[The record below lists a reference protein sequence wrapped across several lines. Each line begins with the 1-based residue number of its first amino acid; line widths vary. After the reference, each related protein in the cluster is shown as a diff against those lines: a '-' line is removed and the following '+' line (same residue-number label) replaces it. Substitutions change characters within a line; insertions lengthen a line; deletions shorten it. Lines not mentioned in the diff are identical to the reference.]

1 MLIHRL
7 ILKRAAKAWKKA
19 PGAAVPTICVGNI
32 TVGGTGKTPHTE
44 MILRLLQEAGRSG
57 LAVLSRGYK
66 RKSKGFQTVQVDS
79 TAAFAGDEPLQIKRK
94 FPAVDVAVDK
104 NRVEGCAKLVES
116 GASLIVLDDAFQY
129 KKLHAS
135 LNVVLVNSHRPI
147 FEDRL
152 LPFGRL
158 RDLPSRIADADVV
171 IVSKCPREMEAEERG
186 ALFRGRGFDPSV
198 GAHELSHIVRRE
210 SVSRPVSLSVP
221 DGTIQ
226 REPPGGPGFLSSDF
240 IVDQLNSLNQI
251 KKSFVGPDA
260 KRARE
265 ALQSKMDL

>member
-1 MLIHRL
+1 MPYQG
-7 ILKRAAKAWKKA
+7 KKQQQAPEGNKKA
-19 PGAAVPTICVGNI
+19 RPEEQFVPEQRTFGMPNSLMQAVPI
-32 TVGGTGKTPHTE
+32 TPPSGTP
-44 MILRLLQEAGRSG
+44 
-57 LAVLSRGYK
+57 
-66 RKSKGFQTVQVDS
+66 
-79 TAAFAGDEPLQIKRK
+79 
-94 FPAVDVAVDK
+94 
-104 NRVEGCAKLVES
+104 
-116 GASLIVLDDAFQY
+116 
-129 KKLHAS
+129 
-135 LNVVLVNSHRPI
+135 NS
-147 FEDRL
+147 
-152 LPFGRL
+152 
-158 RDLPSRIADADVV
+158 VM
-171 IVSKCPREMEAEERG
+171 REMEAEERG

-265 ALQSKMDL
+265 ALQSKMDLETDSQEKARLRNILDQAKDVPQTLFNIEGLLMDSMKGYSNDPELLRQIPVYINGLAEIVSELNAAKSDETNNFAVVGKDGPEYNYPQSRLDTFLGLFRRKNK